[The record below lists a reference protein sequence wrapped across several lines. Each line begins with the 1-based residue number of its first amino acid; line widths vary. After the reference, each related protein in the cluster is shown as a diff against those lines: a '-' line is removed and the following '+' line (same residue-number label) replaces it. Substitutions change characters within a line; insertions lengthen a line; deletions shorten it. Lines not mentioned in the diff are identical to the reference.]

1 MSVLRIYTFYWIVY
15 LNRCG
20 IAYIRRGIMYPHS
33 YQMKMVR
40 FYGLKARS
48 YVMKY
53 VKKQLVVSSK
63 DSISYSA
70 CLYWLTDRRLFS
82 TSRDLMSSQD
92 YQKKGF
98 F

>member
-1 MSVLRIYTFYWIVY
+1 
-15 LNRCG
+15 
-20 IAYIRRGIMYPHS
+20 
-33 YQMKMVR
+33 MKMVR
-40 FYGLKARS
+40 FYGLKVRS

-63 DSISYSA
+63 DSDSISYSA

-98 F
+98 FRRISESSSWCLSD